1 MKARCNTS
9 TNIIHMEDAMTRRLL
24 MGTIAVVALMAWS
37 GASALAHPG
46 HEHKV
51 LGTISMT
58 APDHVMLKDKSGTD
72 HIIQIN
78 AATKFVRAKKA
89 MKAEAMKVGM
99 RVVVTAVTDEDDDKV
114 IATSIELGS
123 TPGTK

>member
-1 MKARCNTS
+1 
-9 TNIIHMEDAMTRRLL
+9 MTRRFLL
-24 MGTIAVVALMAWS
+24 GPIAVVALMAWS
-37 GASALAHPG
+37 GAPALAHPG

-51 LGTISMT
+51 LGTVSMT

-72 HIIQIN
+72 HNIQIN

-89 MKAEAMKVGM
+89 MKAEDMKVGM

-114 IATSIELGS
+114 IATSIELGA
-123 TPGTK
+123 TPAAK